1 MNREE
6 LREIL
11 NKHKSEFYASDMNI
25 LNAMQEAV
33 DLALQQSS
41 KVPTKELKDINM
53 DEYVRQTIQTAETKT
68 GNDRFILIYGLFQ
81 EMYEKAVWN
90 AEIRTK
96 NMVKYLIEKTM

>member
-1 MNREE
+1 MRE
-6 LREIL
+6 
-11 NKHKSEFYASDMNI
+11 
-25 LNAMQEAV
+25 
-33 DLALQQSS
+33 
-41 KVPTKELKDINM
+41 PKDINM

-96 NMVKYLIEKTM
+96 NMIKDMVEKTM